1 MFKGIF
7 LQLGGEQEAFDIFI
21 DIGEFFQGISE
32 GLADFTSS
40 IFGFFGF

>member
-7 LQLGGEQEAFDIFI
+7 LQLEGEKQAYDLFM
-21 DIGEFFQGISE
+21 DIGEFFQGFQK
-32 GLADFTSS
+32 GLADFATS

>member
-7 LQLGGEQEAFDIFI
+7 LQLGGEQDAFDIFM
-21 DIGEFFQGISE
+21 DIGEYFQGFQE
-32 GLADFTSS
+32 GLADFASS